1 MCRLSRVGWI
11 GSFGRA
17 RSPPIEEAETGLHV
31 YCTKINPSSPCL
43 CSMHMHRSCVDHAWI
58 FRRCCRSVKLV
69 TAASGFERATDAPL
83 RIHFGLSILN
93 ATRLSGASTC
103 NGKKLLASI
112 SCHSIRSW
120 AISASPSPQPNS
132 SSDPTS
138 SYSD

>member
-58 FRRCCRSVKLV
+58 IRRCCRSVKLV
-69 TAASGFERATDAPL
+69 LLVSRGRQMLHYGYTLVFDVEC
-83 RIHFGLSILN
+83 
-93 ATRLSGASTC
+93 TRLSGASTC

-132 SSDPTS
+132 SSVPTS
-138 SYSD
+138 PYSD